1 MNIESLLEQMTLQE
15 KIGQLVQILPSVYD
29 PQTSDTVTGPIAQL
43 MEESG
48 LTEENRF
55 ELGSVIGINQAE
67 QALRIQQN
75 YLKHNRLGIPLL
87 FMADIVHGHRTIYP
101 VPLALASMWDISEM
115 ELMARQSAIEAAAS
129 GLHVTFS
136 PMVDLVRDA
145 RWGRVMESTGEDV
158 WLNGEY
164 AKAFVRGY
172 QTDDLTRS
180 DSLAACVKHFAAY
193 GAAEGGRDY
202 NTVDMSDRELR
213 EFYLPAYL
221 KAIEAGARLI
231 MTSFNVV
238 DGVPAT
244 ASTYLLRQILRNE
257 WQFDGVTI
265 SDWSSIKELIQH
277 GVAGSLA
284 EAGEKGIKAGI
295 DIDMMSGAYLN
306 HLEQQIEEHV
316 VSIDLVD
323 EAVRRILILKRDLGL
338 FENPYRGIDPEL
350 EKRIH
355 LSKEHRDTARRL
367 AEKSCV
373 LLKNDHILPL
383 AESQRIALIGPFAT
397 STDVLGPWAGSGKQ
411 EEAITVRDA
420 LDEANIEYVFAEGST
435 VDAEIDWDQA
445 MEVAKQAEVILLALG
460 EASWM
465 SGEAGSRTDIRLP
478 KTQREGLARLATL
491 GKPIV
496 TVLFNGRP
504 LDLRDVVEHSDAVL
518 EAWYPGTEAGR
529 AIHRLLY
536 GHAIPSGKLTISFP
550 YHVGQL
556 PIRYDALPT
565 GRPMTI
571 EGADPRYTSKYLDAP
586 NEALFPFGYGLSYTH
601 FSYSQ
606 LTLCEQSKES
616 IWEAS
621 VLVTNEG
628 TLDAEEIVQ
637 WYVQDPVADVSRP
650 LRQLKGYERVFVK
663 AGSNREVTFRIDA
676 SMLMYQHSDGSV
688 KADAGE
694 FILYAGSDSV
704 CTLHETFWLKQTV
717 EKEQLD
723 EHINDRSTST
733 TR

>member
-1 MNIESLLEQMTLQE
+1 MKIESLLEQMTLQE

-29 PQTSDTVTGPIAQL
+29 PQTSDTVTGPVAQL

-164 AKAFVRGY
+164 AAAFVRGY
-172 QTDDLTRS
+172 QSEDLKQA

-221 KAIEAGARLI
+221 RAIEAGARLI

-244 ASTYLLRQILRNE
+244 ASTYLLRQILRKE
-257 WQFDGVTI
+257 WEFDGVTI

-284 EAGEKGIKAGI
+284 EAGEKGIKAGV

-435 VDAEIDWDQA
+435 VDAEIDWNQA

-478 KTQREGLARLATL
+478 KTQRDGLARLATL

-504 LDLRDVVEHSDAVL
+504 LDLRDVVNHSDAVL

-536 GHAIPSGKLTISFP
+536 GHVIPSGKLTISFP

-556 PIRYDALPT
+556 PMRYDALPT

-606 LTLCEQSKES
+606 LTLCEQSKEG

-650 LRQLKGYERVFVK
+650 LRQLKGYERVLVK

-676 SMLMYQHSDGSV
+676 SMLMYQHPDGSV

-694 FILYAGSDSV
+694 FILYVGTDST
-704 CTLHETFWLKQTV
+704 CALHETFWLKQTV
-717 EKEQLD
+717 EKEQFD